1 MLQLLDVTK
10 NYGPVAAVR
19 RLSLSIAKGSFLTI
33 LGPSGSGKT
42 TTLMMVAGFIL
53 PDEGAILVAGHDV
66 TYLQPYRR
74 NIGMVFQNYALFPH
88 MTVSENIAFPLRM
101 RHINRR
107 ARKELVSKILALVG
121 LEQLGNRHPRQLSG
135 GQQQRVALAR
145 ALIFDPPVLLMDEP
159 LGALD
164 RQLRQRMQL
173 EIKHL
178 QQKLGITVIYVTH
191 DQEEALTMS
200 DQIAIM
206 NKGNIEQIGTPL
218 ELYESPANRF
228 VAEFMG
234 ESNLIPAE
242 VTEQLDERYSA
253 RLDNGVMISIGGGQP
268 LEVGRRVLVS
278 LRPERLRIP
287 LDPECEN
294 VLQGTVEESVYLGEA
309 SRIKIGVDN
318 SGVHVTAKVA
328 NTASGL
334 EAQGMK
340 RGDRVEVGWGTRDG
354 VVLVR

>member
-101 RHINRR
+101 RHIDRR
-107 ARKELVSKILALVG
+107 TRRELVSKMLTLVG
-121 LEQLGNRHPRQLSG
+121 LEQMGSRHPRQLSG

-145 ALIFDPPVLLMDEP
+145 ALVFDPPVLLMDEP

-242 VTEQLDERYSA
+242 VTQQSADGYSA
-253 RLDNGVMISIGGGQP
+253 KLDNDTRILILGSQK
-268 LEVGRRVLVS
+268 LEAGHRVLVS

-287 LDPECEN
+287 IDSKCDN

-309 SRIKIGVDN
+309 SRIKLNGEN
-318 SGVHVTAKVA
+318 SEVRVVAKVA
-328 NTASGL
+328 NTSSGL
-334 EAQGMK
+334 SAQGMK
-340 RGDRVEVGWGTRDG
+340 RGDRVQVGWETRDG
-354 VVLVR
+354 VILVK